1 MFRFYI
7 IAFFLQ
13 LYTESLFPQVESQLY
28 LENASIQSIKGDGDN
43 VWVATYGEG
52 IFRYSRK
59 EDKWFNFSTKKENL
73 ENDLF
78 YNLAVSK
85 DYVWAASGDGLFT
98 YDKKKDQW
106 RKRKFAQGGDMG
118 NWIRSL
124 YYDPL
129 QNVLWIGRFINLTR
143 LDVAK
148 QKFTDFDIAEHSD
161 SKTNNIISIRPDGD
175 SLIWFGTESGAHIY
189 NKNKDVNNKNS
200 WTFINNKG
208 GGFSDDGDA
217 VSIHDILFEDNNVWF
232 ATDEF
237 VTAQQPRFNMG
248 GIYKFNRKFRWERIS
263 KADGLPANGIY
274 CLERVGNYIWA
285 GTYSFDRKNKKEFGK
300 GLVYMDRFSNRIY
313 PVDLNALN
321 ITTSTIY
328 SLYFDGNDLW
338 IGSEKGL
345 IRLKFSNPL
354 ASLYAKKDIKLKEP
368 PRKRK
373 KNLPN

>member
-1 MFRFYI
+1 MLR
-7 IAFFLQ
+7 FFLIYLFIQ
-13 LYTESLFPQVESQLY
+13 LFSMSAFPQIDSHLY
-28 LENASIQSIKGDGDN
+28 LENASIQSIKADN
-43 VWVATYGEG
+43 DYIWVATYGEG
-52 IFRYSRK
+52 IFRYSKK

-78 YNLAVSK
+78 YSLAVSK

-124 YYDPL
+124 YYDPS

-143 LDVAK
+143 LDVSK
-148 QKFTDFDIAEHSD
+148 QKFTDYDISVHND
-161 SKTNNIISIRPDGD
+161 SKTNNIISIAPDGD
-175 SLIWFGTESGAHIY
+175 SLIWFGTESGAHVY
-189 NKNKDVNNKNS
+189 NKNDDIDDKKS
-200 WTFINNKG
+200 WTFITNKE

-217 VSIHDILFEDNNVWF
+217 VSIHNMLFEDNNVWF

-248 GIYKFNRKFRWERIS
+248 GIYKFNRKFRWDRIS
-263 KADGLPANGIY
+263 KTDGLPANGIY
-274 CLERVGNYIWA
+274 CLERVGNYIWS
-285 GTYSFDRKNKKEFGK
+285 GVYSFDRKNKKEFGK
-300 GLVYMDRFSNRIY
+300 GLIYINRYTNKIY

-338 IGSEKGL
+338 IGSDKGL
-345 IRLKFSNPL
+345 VRLKFSNPL
-354 ASLYAKKDIKLKEP
+354 ASLTGSKEIIQKEIP
-368 PRKRK
+368 KKRK
-373 KNLPN
+373 KILPN